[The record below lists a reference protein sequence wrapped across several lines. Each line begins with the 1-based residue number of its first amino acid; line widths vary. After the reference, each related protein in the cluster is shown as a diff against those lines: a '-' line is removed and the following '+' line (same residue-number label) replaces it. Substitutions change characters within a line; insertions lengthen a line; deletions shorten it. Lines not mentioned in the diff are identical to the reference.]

1 MEKGSELAAKL
12 IKINDIH
19 PIIKDTL
26 IAQQQDIFFLRKQL
40 IEQAQTISTLIDN
53 FASLV
58 NANDAMLRQYK
69 NVIDKNK
76 TSLKRDEE
84 NA

>member
-12 IKINDIH
+12 MKVNDIH
-19 PIIKDTL
+19 PIVKDTL
-26 IAQQQDIFFLRKQL
+26 ITQQQDIFFLRKQL
-40 IEQAQTISTLIDN
+40 IEQAQMISSLVDN

-69 NVIDKNK
+69 QIIDKNK

-84 NA
+84 ND

>member
-12 IKINDIH
+12 MKINDIH
-19 PIIKDTL
+19 PLVKDTL
-26 IAQQQDIFFLRKQL
+26 IMQQQDIFFLRKQL
-40 IEQAQTISTLIDN
+40 IEQAQTISNLIDN
-53 FASLV
+53 FASMV

-69 NVIDKNK
+69 QVIDKNG
-76 TSLKRDEE
+76 SALKKDLE

>member
-12 IKINDIH
+12 MKVNDIH
-19 PIIKDTL
+19 PLIKDTL
-26 IAQQQDIFFLRKQL
+26 ITQQQDIFFLRKQL
-40 IEQAQTISTLIDN
+40 IEQAQTISELIDN
-53 FASLV
+53 FASMV

-69 NVIDKNK
+69 QIIDKNK
-76 TSLKRDEE
+76 TSLRRDEE